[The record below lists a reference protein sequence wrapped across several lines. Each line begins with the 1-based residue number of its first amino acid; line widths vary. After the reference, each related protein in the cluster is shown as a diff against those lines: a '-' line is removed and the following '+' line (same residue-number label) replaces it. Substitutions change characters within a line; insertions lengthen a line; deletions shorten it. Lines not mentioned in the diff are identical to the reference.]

1 MSDSETDGRGL
12 PGRPGAGRAG
22 HERVATTTLV
32 KALGDD
38 NAERWQ
44 TLKTDDSEILI
55 DLSQVVYVRRESGDQ
70 KVGF

>member
-1 MSDSETDGRGL
+1 MAELRQMDVGFKGGPVL
-12 PGRPGAGRAG
+12 AVRATA
-22 HERVATTTLV
+22 ESYENLV

-38 NAERWQ
+38 DADRWQ
-44 TLKTDDSEILI
+44 TVVTEDSEILV